1 MITRREILSVGFA
14 TAALAAGDSALMRAV
29 AQERLR
35 ESDLLRFNALGNVTL
50 LHVSDIHGQLL
61 PVYYREPSVNIGV
74 GGAKGQPPHLTGQDF
89 LTRFGIPAKSAAA
102 YAMTEE
108 DFAMLAK
115 SYGRIG
121 GLDRMARVVKYVR
134 AERGDDKVLL

>member
-1 MITRREILSVGFA
+1 MISRREILSVGFA

-61 PVYYREPSVNIGV
+61 PVYYREPSSNLGV
-74 GGAKGQPPHLTGQDF
+74 GEVKGQLPHLTDAAF
-89 LTRFGIPAKSAAA
+89 LKRFGIPAKSASA
-102 YAMTEE
+102 YA
-108 DFAMLAK
+108 
-115 SYGRIG
+115 
-121 GLDRMARVVKYVR
+121 
-134 AERGDDKVLL
+134 